1 MSTNTLLLV
10 GTPLLCFTFCM
21 ILHLFALKFFPRWG
35 LLDFPERYGLK
46 RPRLPYPTGIA
57 AVITFLIFFAIFE
70 STIALKP
77 WSLQAI
83 GLMSTIVLLA
93 FVSFSDDRK
102 PLPAAWRLTNQIF
115 IAIVIFLTGT
125 RIYTLTNPLA
135 SLTGSDVFALHIFTI
150 PIETLGNPSII
161 GMLFTVLWLGLTMNA
176 LNWFDGIRGQ
186 VSVLS
191 VLGFLT
197 IGLLSLSTRVGDFS
211 LGLIAFALA
220 GIAATCLLF
229 DRPGPLSLIG
239 DTGAMFFG
247 LMLGV
252 LTIFTGGKVATGFL
266 VLGVPLI
273 DLGFVIIRRVLKRTS
288 PFKGNECD
296 EHLHHRLLHRGWT
309 EWQIIALTTV
319 LGASFGVTA
328 LFLSTLQ
335 KFLAALALV
344 LIMLWLSLR
353 STPEVRSP
361 KS

>member
-1 MSTNTLLLV
+1 MSLPLLV
-10 GTPLLCFTFCM
+10 GTPLLCFAFCV

-46 RPRLPYPTGIA
+46 RPRLPYPTGVA
-57 AVITFLIFFAIFE
+57 AVITFLLFFAIFE

-83 GLMSTIVLLA
+83 GLMTAIVLLA
-93 FVSFSDDRK
+93 AVSFADDRK
-102 PLPAAWRLTNQIF
+102 PLPAAGRLAIQILV
-115 IAIVIFLTGT
+115 AGVIFLTGT

-135 SLTGSDVFALHIFTI
+135 SLAGGDVFALHTFEI
-150 PIETLGNPSII
+150 PMAALGNPSLI

-211 LGLIAFALA
+211 LGIIAFALA
-220 GIAATCLLF
+220 GIAAACLLF
-229 DRPGPLSLIG
+229 DRPAPLSLIG

-247 LMLGV
+247 LMLGA

-273 DLGFVIIRRVLKRTS
+273 DLGFVIVRRLLKGTS
-288 PFKGNECD
+288 PLKGNEQD
-296 EHLHHRLLHRGWT
+296 EHLHHRLLRRGWT
-309 EWQIIALTTV
+309 EWQIIALTTA
-319 LGASFGVTA
+319 LGASFGIAA

-335 KFLAALALV
+335 KFLAAFALV

-353 STPEVRSP
+353 SAPEAKSISP
-361 KS
+361 KT